1 MREEFSAIVNGWDLI
16 SGFNAIT
23 DRIEEIAKWQKEN
36 GPLQEDEEKIV
47 ELMFQCQIAR
57 GFEEG
62 IEKWPYNLNILK

>member
-36 GPLQEDEEKIV
+36 GPLQEDEEKDCRINDSMPNCKR
-47 ELMFQCQIAR
+47 L
-57 GFEEG
+57 
-62 IEKWPYNLNILK
+62 